1 VIVGLGYFYN
11 VSLLQLWRRD
21 QLFVLK
27 GKVNAGGFNVNG
39 IYVINLATEKR

>member
-1 VIVGLGYFYN
+1 MFLYCSFGAEINF
-11 VSLLQLWRRD
+11 
-21 QLFVLK
+21 FVLK